1 MVLELVNGGE
11 LFDRIVSPRMKLSLF
26 SCCDFY
32 NRHLIPP
39 VAFFA
44 ATEQASKGKLPEQEA
59 RRLFQQL
66 IDGVSYC
73 HEKGVYHRDLKVPDV
88 SHSVPVMP
96 LLSILFCY
104 SVALFF
110 SNPLQCYSRRT
121 FLLTEKET
129 SRSLILV

>member
-11 LFDRIVSPRMKLSLF
+11 LFDRIVSPRMKLFLF
-26 SCCDFY
+26 FPSIPFTSRAQDRFLFRCRYFY

-39 VAFFA
+39 VALFA

-73 HEKGVYHRDLKVPDV
+73 HEKGVYHRDLKVPNV
-88 SHSVPVMP
+88 SHSVPVMS
-96 LLSILFCY
+96 LLSIL
-104 SVALFF
+104 
-110 SNPLQCYSRRT
+110 
-121 FLLTEKET
+121 
-129 SRSLILV
+129 

>member
-1 MVLELVNGGE
+1 M
-11 LFDRIVSPRMKLSLF
+11 FRIDSF
-26 SCCDFY
+26 SDAVTSI

-39 VAFFA
+39 VVFFA

-73 HEKGVYHRDLKVPDV
+73 HEKGVYHRDLKVPNV

-96 LLSILFCY
+96 LLSIQFCY
-104 SVALFF
+104 SEALFF
-110 SNPLQCYSRRT
+110 LTRSNVTAGEHSC
-121 FLLTEKET
+121 
-129 SRSLILV
+129 